1 MAEKMKF
8 LKEHR
13 KFSFAFLGII
23 AFWYLSLFPG
33 RLGYDYSLA
42 IRMIQQGEST
52 DWWTSLFFWYLK
64 ISSFNGKSIF
74 VPALFGL
81 ISLVFSLVFL
91 ISAFSQSLKVRLRAI
106 IIISLTPLFGVFGVT
121 VSHDVFQTAGI
132 IILVGVELR
141 FIQKIYISNRN
152 LTTVILI
159 AFIFLLSVKT
169 GPFFI
174 LFALISFAIRKK
186 FKVIFITVP
195 IIVILYLVSAIGVS
209 TDFMK
214 DAKYYPMIADLKCI
228 TQHPE
233 SEITPNEWKFLEQ
246 IAPKKLWVEELSCS
260 TVESAS
266 KVINSP
272 NSNLT
277 LNGQFWRNYFG
288 ITSKNPAIFIMA
300 HLQRSRGALPPPFFQ
315 GPENQVSYDI
325 RVPIGF
331 GTNTALQSGPEL
343 LHPSIDEPSVDIN
356 IRILKPLEFLAQFPT
371 FLINQA
377 SWFWGWG
384 GFWLIPIMYF
394 WIRYF
399 RNSKISNR
407 LLSLYPIY
415 LLHLSLIILTPGALG
430 RYYMSTI
437 LIGVTASIILIL
449 EFFSKVQKISSRD
462 EKLI

>member
-1 MAEKMKF
+1 MLEKIRF
-8 LKEHR
+8 LKDHS
-13 KFSFAFLGII
+13 KFSFAFLGIVT
-23 AFWYLSLFPG
+23 FWYLSLFPG

-64 ISSFNGKSIF
+64 ISSFSGKSIF
-74 VPALFGL
+74 FPAFLGL
-81 ISLVFSLVFL
+81 IALAFSLVFL
-91 ISAFSQSLKVRLRAI
+91 ISAFSQSLKVRIRAI
-106 IIISLTPLFGVFGVT
+106 IAISLTPLFGVFGVT

-141 FIQKIYISNRN
+141 LIQKKYISNQN
-152 LTTVILI
+152 LITVLLI

-169 GPFFI
+169 GPVFIFFGM
-174 LFALISFAIRKK
+174 ISLAIRKRA
-186 FKVIFITVP
+186 KVILITLP
-195 IIVILYLVSAIGVS
+195 IIVFLYFVSSIGIS

-228 TQHPE
+228 AQHPE
-233 SEITPNEWKFLEQ
+233 SEITPDEWKFLEQ
-246 IAPKKLWVEELSCS
+246 IAPKQLWVEELSCS

-266 KVINSP
+266 KVMNSP
-272 NSNLT
+272 SSKLT
-277 LNGQFWRNYFG
+277 LNEAFWSNYFG
-288 ITSKNPAIFIMA
+288 IASKNPAIFMMA

-325 RVPIGF
+325 NLPIGF

-343 LHPSIDEPSVDIN
+343 LHPSIDEPTVDIN
-356 IRILKPLEFLAQFPT
+356 IGFLKPLEFLAQSPT
-371 FLINQA
+371 FLVNQA

-394 WIRYF
+394 WVKNF
-399 RNSKISNR
+399 KNSRIFTR
-407 LLSLYPIY
+407 LISLYPIY

-437 LIGVTASIILIL
+437 LIGVTACIVIIL
-449 EFFSKVQKISSRD
+449 EFFSKVEKASSRD
-462 EKLI
+462 EQLI